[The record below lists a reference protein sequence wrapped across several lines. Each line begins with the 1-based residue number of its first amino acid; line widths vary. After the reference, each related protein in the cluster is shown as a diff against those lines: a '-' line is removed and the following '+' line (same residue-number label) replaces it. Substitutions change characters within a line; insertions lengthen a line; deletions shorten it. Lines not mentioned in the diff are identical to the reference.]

1 MNPTFLYWV
10 RSSQRYLLKSQTHK
24 RCKLWNERRKICIL
38 KLDMEFELF
47 AERNSSTCA
56 KKRDR
61 YQHEHK
67 RRLSVLASLSVDSA
81 YPCPCVVYATPTR
94 KKAKNLHLQHIIVN
108 NFSAQRSKI
117 FMTWNQEKKREHF
130 AWWKFAWKSPG
141 FFLGNLAI
149 SEAFWSS

>member
-67 RRLSVLASLSVDSA
+67 RRLNVLASLSVDSA
-81 YPCPCVVYATPTR
+81 YPCPCVVYAMLL
-94 KKAKNLHLQHIIVN
+94 LH
-108 NFSAQRSKI
+108 
-117 FMTWNQEKKREHF
+117 EKKRKICICSTSSSTISLLNGPRFLWQETKRKRENILHGENL
-130 AWWKFAWKSPG
+130 PG
-141 FFLGNLAI
+141 NRPDF
-149 SEAFWSS
+149 S